1 MPMPSIKPTR
11 DRVLKGVARFKDINR
26 VYKGLPDM
34 ALPESR
40 RAFLNVLGFEQ
51 PEGEDGHY
59 SPFGDEA
66 KAVVSHLKAGFGI
79 SFVEAEPGRGVL
91 THNHDTV
98 ETFMCMTGRWRVLW
112 EGADGNESIELDT
125 FDFIALEPGVQ
136 RRFECVEPAAG
147 ASVGLLLGM
156 IGGEAPAGEFSP
168 ESVKRMK
175 EAGVI

>member
-1 MPMPSIKPTR
+1 MVMPVIKPTR
-11 DRVLKGVARFKDINR
+11 EQVLKGIARFRQIKR
-26 VYKGLPDM
+26 VYEGLPDM

-51 PEGEDGHY
+51 PNGDDGHY

-66 KAVVSHLKAGFGI
+66 KAVVNHLKAGFGI

-98 ETFMCMTGRWRVLW
+98 ETFMCMTGRWRVTW
-112 EGADGNESIELDT
+112 EGAEGNDSTELDR
-125 FDFIALEPGVQ
+125 FDFIAFEPGVQ
-136 RRFECVEPAAG
+136 RRFECVEPADG
-147 ASVGLLLGM
+147 ETVGLLLGM

-175 EAGVI
+175 EAGLV